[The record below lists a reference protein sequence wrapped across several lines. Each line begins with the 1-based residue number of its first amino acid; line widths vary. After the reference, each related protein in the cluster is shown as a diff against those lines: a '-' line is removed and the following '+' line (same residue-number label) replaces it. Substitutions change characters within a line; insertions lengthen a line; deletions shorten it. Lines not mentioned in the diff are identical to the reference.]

1 MHQKA
6 PHRRRPR
13 IGLAGRAAGWL
24 VAFAVLVQCAVS
36 AGAALGMWIDAQGA
50 GGMAHA
56 HCAAHGKP
64 DHHSGQAS
72 HDHEHC
78 LLCNMAV
85 GDCPT
90 PVLPALSLAPGGSA
104 VSVATSDDLGYRR
117 LVYANTARGPP
128 SLA

>member
-1 MHQKA
+1 MRPQA
-6 PHRRRPR
+6 SDRRRPR

-24 VAFAVLVQCAVS
+24 VAFSVLVQCAVS
-36 AGAALGMWIDAQGA
+36 AGAALDMWIDGQGA
-50 GGMAHA
+50 GGMAQ
-56 HCAAHGKP
+56 AACPEHSKP
-64 DHHSGQAS
+64 DHRSGQAG

-78 LLCNMAV
+78 LLCNTAV

-90 PVLPALSLAPGGSA
+90 PVLPALSLARAGAAAPI
-104 VSVATSDDLGYRR
+104 VASDRIVYRK